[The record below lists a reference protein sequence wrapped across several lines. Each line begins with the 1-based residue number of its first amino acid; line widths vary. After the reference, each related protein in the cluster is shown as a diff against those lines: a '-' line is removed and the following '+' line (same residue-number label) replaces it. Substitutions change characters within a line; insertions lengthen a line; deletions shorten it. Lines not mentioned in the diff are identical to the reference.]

1 MLEWTGSTGSIACT
15 SRLIPAVHALITSIT
30 FLDQMIDTVRLNIKA
45 GNGGNGCVSFLR
57 EKYRPMGGPNGGDG
71 GHGGSA
77 YVCGDP
83 SLNTL
88 LHLKFNSTIY
98 VDGGAHGKGKNKRG
112 ADGDDTVIRVPL
124 GTSVYSMDR
133 NGEKTLIADVV
144 DGSRNLVAQGGAG
157 GWGNSRF
164 VSSVNQEPVLA
175 QKGEKGEKV
184 VLFLELKLLA
194 DVGLIARPNAGKS
207 TLLSHCSAAKPKVAE
222 YPFTTLEPVL
232 GVVSSRGK
240 DFVMMEVPGL
250 LEGAHKGIGLGHEFL
265 RHAERTR
272 VYVYLIDGLSEDP
285 AHDLKMLK
293 NELLQFNPVLAG
305 KQLLIAVN
313 KLDVTE
319 VRERRSELEELLG
332 VDDADA
338 GPAAATPV
346 FISAATGEGVDA
358 LLGKVVEL
366 LDAPAA
372 KPSALVEEELPV
384 GVQRRRK
391 EPETVYAEDGVY
403 VVVSDY
409 LERLAARADTRDQRV
424 ILQLWREMTRR
435 GLARQLTDAGIEAGD
450 TIRIG
455 QVEVEWF

>member
-1 MLEWTGSTGSIACT
+1 
-15 SRLIPAVHALITSIT
+15 
-30 FLDQMIDTVRLNIKA
+30 MIDTVRLNIKG

-71 GHGGSA
+71 GNGGSA

-83 SLNTL
+83 GLNTL

-98 VDGGAHGKGKNKRG
+98 VDGGVHGKGKNKRG
-112 ADGDDTVIRVPL
+112 ADGDDAVIKVPL
-124 GTSVYSMDR
+124 GTTVYALDGHGQKS
-133 NGEKTLIADVV
+133 LIADVV
-144 DGSRNLVAQGGAG
+144 DTAPRLVARGGGG

-164 VSSVNQEPVLA
+164 VSPVNQEPVLA
-175 QKGEKGEKV
+175 QKGEKGERI

-207 TLLSHCSAAKPKVAE
+207 TLLSRCSAAKPKVAE

-232 GVVSSRGK
+232 GVVDRRGK

-285 AHDLKMLK
+285 LDDLMMLK
-293 NELLQFNPVLAG
+293 NELLQFNPVLAD

-313 KLDVTE
+313 KIDVTE
-319 VRERRSELEELLG
+319 VRERRSELEEALCAAEATR
-332 VDDADA
+332 VDPGQSA
-338 GPAAATPV
+338 PV
-346 FISAATGEGVDA
+346 AFISAATGEGVDA
-358 LLGKVVEL
+358 LLGRVVEM
-366 LDAPAA
+366 LDAQAAQPPPA
-372 KPSALVEEELPV
+372 VEEEPRAEPFRRPRPV
-384 GVQRRRK
+384 
-391 EPETVYAEDGVY
+391 ETVYTKDGVY

-424 ILQLWREMTRR
+424 ILQLWREMIRR

-455 QVEVEWF
+455 MVEVEWF

>member
-1 MLEWTGSTGSIACT
+1 
-15 SRLIPAVHALITSIT
+15 
-30 FLDQMIDTVRLNIKA
+30 MIDTVRLNIKG

-71 GHGGSA
+71 GNGGSA

-83 SLNTL
+83 GLNTL

-98 VDGGAHGKGKNKRG
+98 VDGGVHGKGKNKRG
-112 ADGDDTVIRVPL
+112 ADGDDAVIKVPL
-124 GTSVYSMDR
+124 GTTVYALDGHGQKS
-133 NGEKTLIADVV
+133 LIADVV
-144 DGSRNLVAQGGAG
+144 DSAPRLVARGGGG

-164 VSSVNQEPVLA
+164 VSPVNQEPVLA
-175 QKGEKGEKV
+175 QKGERGERI

-207 TLLSHCSAAKPKVAE
+207 TLLSRCSAARPKVAE

-232 GVVSSRGK
+232 GVVDRRGK

-285 AHDLKMLK
+285 LDDLMMLK
-293 NELLQFNPVLAG
+293 NELLQFNPVLAD

-313 KLDVTE
+313 KIDVTE
-319 VRERRSELEELLG
+319 VKERRSELEEALCAAEATR
-332 VDDADA
+332 VDPGQSA
-338 GPAAATPV
+338 PV
-346 FISAATGEGVDA
+346 AFISAATGEGVDA
-358 LLGKVVEL
+358 LLGRVVEM
-366 LDAPAA
+366 LDAQAAQPPPA
-372 KPSALVEEELPV
+372 VEEEPRAEPFRRPRPV
-384 GVQRRRK
+384 
-391 EPETVYAEDGVY
+391 ETVYTEDGVY

-424 ILQLWREMTRR
+424 ILQLWREMIRR

-455 QVEVEWF
+455 MVEVEWF

>member
-1 MLEWTGSTGSIACT
+1 
-15 SRLIPAVHALITSIT
+15 
-30 FLDQMIDTVRLNIKA
+30 MIDTVRLNIKA

-124 GTSVYSMDR
+124 GTLVYSM
-133 NGEKTLIADVV
+133 NGAGEKTLIADVV
-144 DGSRNLVAQGGAG
+144 DSSNSLVARGGTG

-207 TLLSHCSAAKPKVAE
+207 TLLSRCSAAKPKVAE

-232 GVVSSRGK
+232 GVASSRGK

-265 RHAERTR
+265 RHAERTK

-285 AHDLKMLK
+285 LHDLRMLK
-293 NELLQFNPVLAG
+293 NELLQFNPVLAD
-305 KQLLIAVN
+305 KKLLVAVN

-319 VRERRSELEELLG
+319 VREERSELEKLLG
-332 VDDADA
+332 IDGADT
-338 GPAAATPV
+338 GPGTTAPV
-346 FISAATGEGVDA
+346 SFISAATGEGVDA

-366 LDAPAA
+366 LDAPSPEPATV
-372 KPSALVEEELPV
+372 VEEEPV
-384 GVQRRRK
+384 VGAPRRRK
-391 EPETVYAEDGVY
+391 EPETVYTEDGVY